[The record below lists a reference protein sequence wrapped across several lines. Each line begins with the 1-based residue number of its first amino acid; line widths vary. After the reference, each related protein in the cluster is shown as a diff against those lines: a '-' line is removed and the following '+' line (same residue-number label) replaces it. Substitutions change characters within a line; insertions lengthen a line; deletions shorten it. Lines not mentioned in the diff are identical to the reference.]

1 MSNIIKNLDTSQ
13 PLYCDTETNQFFSK
27 IRLVQV
33 FQEHWDEAQL
43 FDIRDVNLRDVY
55 EDMKQCTTVWHNYS
69 YDGACFCND
78 LGIKEN
84 PFPFFE
90 DTLILSKLTLY
101 KYLES
106 FSLDN
111 CLEYVHGYDVYGA
124 DEIEKKTMQKSFV
137 STKSK
142 DMSKMDLTEKQ
153 LQYAA
158 NDVFYL
164 PKLFHMVKHKTEDFV
179 YQLDK
184 TFLRTCLVW
193 QQNGL
198 PVDQKRLL
206 QFKEDTQRAI
216 DEQTVL
222 LPEGLNINSPKQVRI
237 AIGSEQSD
245 DLGLAILGAEGN
257 EIAKAVREKRKMV
270 KRMNFLDRYSFDRVR
285 GFFTPTAVSGRA
297 RCQGSSVKPYDGTD
311 NLMQIPR
318 ELKGL
323 FGFDEKDP
331 RYLVYAD
338 FAQLELRT
346 VCADSGDPVLEKLF
360 KEDNDLHIYAA
371 TQIFNK
377 KAEDITKQERFIA
390 KMCNFSLLY
399 LSGWKTFKNI
409 LVKLAGSA
417 PADREIEQ
425 TVAKWRVL
433 YPGIKAWHKKVSSQ
447 GGGFGSKKPMFGSTL
462 NGRNYKATK
471 VTDLAG
477 VQNQGLGAEV
487 AKLAMHYFFKKE
499 PDAKLLVFI
508 HDSYVLEA
516 KDLEEGKKLA
526 HSLADSMVEAWFEC
540 TKNAKVKDLPIPTQA
555 LVGKNFGDID
565 GKGIYEYEY
574 MNEGLA
580 K

>member
-346 VCADSGDPVLEKLF
+346 VCADSG
-360 KEDNDLHIYAA
+360 
-371 TQIFNK
+371 
-377 KAEDITKQERFIA
+377 
-390 KMCNFSLLY
+390 
-399 LSGWKTFKNI
+399 
-409 LVKLAGSA
+409 
-417 PADREIEQ
+417 
-425 TVAKWRVL
+425 
-433 YPGIKAWHKKVSSQ
+433 
-447 GGGFGSKKPMFGSTL
+447 
-462 NGRNYKATK
+462 
-471 VTDLAG
+471 
-477 VQNQGLGAEV
+477 
-487 AKLAMHYFFKKE
+487 
-499 PDAKLLVFI
+499 
-508 HDSYVLEA
+508 
-516 KDLEEGKKLA
+516 
-526 HSLADSMVEAWFEC
+526 
-540 TKNAKVKDLPIPTQA
+540 
-555 LVGKNFGDID
+555 
-565 GKGIYEYEY
+565 
-574 MNEGLA
+574 
-580 K
+580 